1 MVASTPPL
9 GSLVHTELISSDP
22 EKTKAFMEKV
32 FSWRFDKAP
41 GDAPYY
47 MLEMPGGGRG
57 GLRGSEAGETPMVT
71 NYVLVKDLDAAQ
83 KDVEKAGGKI
93 VLPRVDVPGM
103 GSFFWFQV
111 PGGPVLACWQPA
123 Q

>member
-1 MVASTPPL
+1 MVASPPL
-9 GSLVHTELISSDP
+9 GSLVHTEIISSDP
-22 EKTKAFMEKV
+22 QKTKEFMEKV
-32 FSWRFDKAP
+32 FAWRFDEAP
-41 GDAPYY
+41 GDEPYY
-47 MLEMPGGGRG
+47 MLETPGGDRG
-57 GLRGSEAGETPMVT
+57 GLRGSHEGEMPMVA
-71 NYVLVKDLDAAQ
+71 NYVLVDDLDGAQ
-83 KDVEKAGGKI
+83 KDVEGAGGKI